1 MEEGDLI
8 QIDIPA
14 RILEIVGIQGKLMPK
29 EEIDQ
34 ILKERRKAWKP
45 REPKYKK
52 GVLRLFAEHAVSAI
66 KGGYMDFYD

>member
-1 MEEGDLI
+1 
-8 QIDIPA
+8 
-14 RILEIVGIQGKLMPK
+14 MPK

-34 ILKERRKAWKP
+34 ILKERRKAWKL

-66 KGGYMDFYD
+66 KGGYMDF